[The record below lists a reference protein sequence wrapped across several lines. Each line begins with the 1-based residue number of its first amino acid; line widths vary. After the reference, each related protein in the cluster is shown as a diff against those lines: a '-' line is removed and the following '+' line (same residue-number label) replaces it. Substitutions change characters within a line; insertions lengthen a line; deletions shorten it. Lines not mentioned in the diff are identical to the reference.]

1 VAKKLLWGKFTT
13 DDLVIDSD
21 DDIYCSFPFLKLVG
35 MKMVNKDEF
44 LITFNEVRGIKDTV
58 MPKMVALSGSLSLG
72 WDRTSWP
79 VPYMEIKDTKT
90 TFDRRHTVKSCMN
103 NSAAKEI
110 PGAEYERAYAQG
122 VEFVD
127 IFNEFE
133 DKSILTMAAMW
144 GNVYGPIAEDTKDY
158 MFQTACVHIL
168 RNEVERHEED
178 LLTRSFI
185 KSLLRYMGC
194 NDRYNNNNTV
204 IERIVTKSLDSLKD
218 PETVVGKKCHN
229 NNKEDVDKFLNETQ
243 GWGLHN
249 TEDDDN
255 IYVIIPLQDNE
266 TFCFTYAERL
276 LTNVCKNQKQ
286 KPEKITKA
294 LLWNKENSQNAQKI
308 MTSRQKFEKRINSS
322 YQLRR
327 DNALQPVEQIL
338 KPDMVPHKSLCDLP
352 LEIWCMDQIEG
363 EEEPYEILF
372 DLE

>member
-1 VAKKLLWGKFTT
+1 MAKKLLWGKFTT

-133 DKSILTMAAMW
+133 DKSILLVPSGRRTERSSDINKSIATILVAASS
-144 GNVYGPIAEDTKDY
+144 IAFSKY
-158 MFQTACVHIL
+158 
-168 RNEVERHEED
+168 
-178 LLTRSFI
+178 RS
-185 KSLLRYMGC
+185 
-194 NDRYNNNNTV
+194 
-204 IERIVTKSLDSLKD
+204 
-218 PETVVGKKCHN
+218 P
-229 NNKEDVDKFLNETQ
+229 
-243 GWGLHN
+243 
-249 TEDDDN
+249 
-255 IYVIIPLQDNE
+255 
-266 TFCFTYAERL
+266 
-276 LTNVCKNQKQ
+276 
-286 KPEKITKA
+286 
-294 LLWNKENSQNAQKI
+294 
-308 MTSRQKFEKRINSS
+308 
-322 YQLRR
+322 
-327 DNALQPVEQIL
+327 
-338 KPDMVPHKSLCDLP
+338 
-352 LEIWCMDQIEG
+352 
-363 EEEPYEILF
+363 
-372 DLE
+372 